1 MSKQQKIDFPTLS
14 KQLKGSALFA
24 GCTGAEIEGLLP
36 ALHARQVVYEKGETV
51 LSTGEPVREIG
62 LVLDGSVRMENVDIW
77 GHVSLLGRAEAGD
90 IFAEAYALAPGE
102 PLMVSVTADGRAEIL
117 FLSADGLSG
126 DAPGAGKAV
135 RGLLTLLARKSLALS
150 RRTVHTAPKTIRE
163 KLLSYLSDQ
172 ALQAGRPVF
181 SIPYNRQQL
190 ADYLG
195 VDRSALSGELSK
207 MRREGILEYRKNVF
221 VLKQAADWT

>member
-1 MSKQQKIDFPTLS
+1 MQGRWFMK
-14 KQLKGSALFA
+14 
-24 GCTGAEIEGLLP
+24 
-36 ALHARQVVYEKGETV
+36 RGETV

-126 DAPGAGKAV
+126 TRPGPGRPSGGCSHCWPARASPSPAGLSTPPRKPSGKSSSPTSPT
-135 RGLLTLLARKSLALS
+135 RPSRPGGRIFPSPLTASSWPITSASTGARCRVSSQRCGGKG
-150 RRTVHTAPKTIRE
+150 
-163 KLLSYLSDQ
+163 YLSTGKTR
-172 ALQAGRPVF
+172 L
-181 SIPYNRQQL
+181 Y
-190 ADYLG
+190 
-195 VDRSALSGELSK
+195 
-207 MRREGILEYRKNVF
+207 
-221 VLKQAADWT
+221 

>member
-14 KQLKGSALFA
+14 GQLAGSALFS
-24 GCTGAEIEGLLP
+24 GCTSEEINQLLP
-36 ALHARQVVYEKGETV
+36 ALRARRMIYEKGETV
-51 LSTGEPVREIG
+51 LPAGEPVREIG
-62 LVLDGSVRMENVDIW
+62 LVLTGSVRMENVDIW

-90 IFAEAYALAPGE
+90 IFAEAYALSPGE
-102 PLMVSVTADGRAEIL
+102 PLMVQVTAGEQAEIL
-117 FLSADGLSG
+117 FLSAGGLADGL
-126 DAPGAGKAV
+126 PGAGKVV
-135 RGLLTLLARKSLALS
+135 RGLLALLARKSLALS

-172 ALQAGRPVF
+172 ALQAGRPDF
-181 SIPYNRQQL
+181 SIPFNRQQL

-207 MRREGILEYRKNVF
+207 MRREGILEYRKNAF

>member
-1 MSKQQKIDFPTLS
+1 
-14 KQLKGSALFA
+14 
-24 GCTGAEIEGLLP
+24 
-36 ALHARQVVYEKGETV
+36 
-51 LSTGEPVREIG
+51 
-62 LVLDGSVRMENVDIW
+62 
-77 GHVSLLGRAEAGD
+77 
-90 IFAEAYALAPGE
+90 
-102 PLMVSVTADGRAEIL
+102 MVSVTADGRAEIL

-172 ALQAGRPVF
+172 ALQAGRPDF
-181 SIPYNRQQL
+181 SIPFNRQQL

-207 MRREGILEYRKNVF
+207 MRREGILEYRKNAF

>member
-1 MSKQQKIDFPTLS
+1 MKRGKP
-14 KQLKGSALFA
+14 
-24 GCTGAEIEGLLP
+24 
-36 ALHARQVVYEKGETV
+36 Y

-172 ALQAGRPVF
+172 ALQAGRPDF
-181 SIPYNRQQL
+181 SIPITASSWPITSASTGARCRVSSQRCGGKG
-190 ADYLG
+190 YLSTG
-195 VDRSALSGELSK
+195 
-207 MRREGILEYRKNVF
+207 KNAF
-221 VLKQAADWT
+221 VLKQAAD

>member
-1 MSKQQKIDFPTLS
+1 MSKQQKIDFSTLS
-14 KQLKGSALFA
+14 EQLKGSALFA

-51 LSTGEPVREIG
+51 LSAGEPVREIG

-117 FLSADGLSG
+117 FL
-126 DAPGAGKAV
+126 
-135 RGLLTLLARKSLALS
+135 
-150 RRTVHTAPKTIRE
+150 
-163 KLLSYLSDQ
+163 
-172 ALQAGRPVF
+172 
-181 SIPYNRQQL
+181 
-190 ADYLG
+190 
-195 VDRSALSGELSK
+195 
-207 MRREGILEYRKNVF
+207 
-221 VLKQAADWT
+221 